1 MHNQR
6 SPGHNQW
13 QRQCPPQT
21 VSRGANCGRWA
32 RASVLPRLC
41 LAVWLCGAVAG
52 GLDSSDAG
60 RADSTVVTILEPYA
74 GAVLRESNDPEITF
88 AAETG
93 RREWRAGAEPA
104 AVVTVRVDDRMQEI
118 RLALPELRDQGGAC
132 EKTFRMTGLP
142 NGLYHVSVQ
151 IDFGEGASIVGA
163 GAGAAT
169 STFTIDVGVEL
180 EMVLDSEDE
189 DAEGAEEEGGQGRD
203 KIMEERRKNA
213 GEAWESFS
221 DADLEA
227 RAGCAS
233 LGLSARRRPARIYD
247 GFTYKDEIDLL
258 EVRGG
263 VGRPCVAAD
272 IYSSSYMQQ
281 QSYVTAVICGSRM
294 RQS

>member
-13 QRQCPPQT
+13 HMQCPTQT
-21 VSRGANCGRWA
+21 VSRCANCGQWVRP
-32 RASVLPRLC
+32 RFLPRLC
-41 LAVWLCGAVAG
+41 LAVWLFSAVAR
-52 GLDSSDAG
+52 GLDSSGAG
-60 RADSTVVTILEPYA
+60 RTDSTVVTILEPYA

-88 AAETG
+88 AAETS

-104 AVVTVRVDDRMQEI
+104 AVVTVRVDDRTQEI
-118 RLALPELRDQGGAC
+118 RLELPELRDQGGAC

-151 IDFGEGASIVGA
+151 IDFGEGASVVGA
-163 GAGAAT
+163 EAGVAT

-180 EMVLDSEDE
+180 EMVLDSDDE
-189 DAEGAEEEGGQGRD
+189 DAEGGEEEGGKNRD
-203 KIMEERRKNA
+203 KIMDEGRERA

-258 EVRGG
+258 EVRVVGG
-263 VGRPCVAAD
+263 HV
-272 IYSSSYMQQ
+272 
-281 QSYVTAVICGSRM
+281 
-294 RQS
+294 